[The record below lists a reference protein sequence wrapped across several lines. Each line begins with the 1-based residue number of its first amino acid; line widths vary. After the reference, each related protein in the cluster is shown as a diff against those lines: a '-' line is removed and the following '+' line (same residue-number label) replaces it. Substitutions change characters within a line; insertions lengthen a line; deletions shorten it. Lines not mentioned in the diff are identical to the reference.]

1 MIIGPPPKF
10 HGTRDIL
17 EDNTACARAGSLAKT
32 VGPAA
37 EAAVDPGLR
46 FELRIPIR
54 GTFADRSVPA
64 IASAL
69 TQVMI
74 DPTVRQATRISSRTA
89 VLEQHTLNQAT
100 VSSKAYVGP
109 AP

>member
-1 MIIGPPPKF
+1 MPVAVGK
-10 HGTRDIL
+10 
-17 EDNTACARAGSLAKT
+17 
-32 VGPAA
+32 VGPAWA
-37 EAAVDPGLR
+37 RPHRPNAPKCRRQRAFASQLG
-46 FELRIPIR
+46 IPIR

-89 VLEQHTLNQAT
+89 VLEQHTVNQAT